1 MNKIK
6 IFITGINSF
15 IAKNVIEQLGEKYIF
30 VTQTHKQLD
39 LTDAKS
45 VELFFKKSKHFDFVI
60 HTAVIGG
67 SRKVANTPQIATDNL
82 SMFFNIVRNRRFFG
96 KMIHLGSGVEY
107 GKEHPLKKV
116 REEDFDKW
124 VPQDNFGFYKY
135 LCAKYI
141 EETDKILNLRLFG
154 VFGKYEDFTIR
165 FISNAIC
172 KSILKMPITINQNV
186 FFDYLYIDDFVGI
199 LDFFLTHTARYK
211 SYNVGCGSSIDLL
224 RLANKINKIATFES
238 KIKVIHAGLAN
249 EYTCDN
255 TRLLKELGSFKFTDF
270 DQSLAALYEWY
281 LNSKLKLKKEDF
293 RDDHFS

>member
-6 IFITGINSF
+6 IFITGINGF
-15 IAKNVIEQLGEKYIF
+15 IAKNVAEQLSEKYIL
-30 VTQTHKQLD
+30 VTPTHKQLN

-45 VELFFKKSKHFDFVI
+45 VEQFFKKNKHFDFVI
-60 HTAVIGG
+60 HAAVIGG
-67 SRKVANTPQIATDNL
+67 NRKVANTPKIAIDNL
-82 SMFFNIVRNRRFFG
+82 SMFFNIVRNRRYFG
-96 KMIHLGSGVEY
+96 KMIHLGSGIEY

-135 LCAKYI
+135 LCGKYI

-186 FFDYLYIDDFVGI
+186 FFDYLYIDDFVRI

-211 SYNVGCGSSIDLL
+211 SYNVGCGGSIDLL
-224 RLANKINKIATFES
+224 TLANKINKIATFES
-238 KIKVIHAGLAN
+238 EIKVKHTGLAN
-249 EYTCDN
+249 EYNCDN
-255 TRLLKELGSFKFTDF
+255 TRLLKELGGFKYTNF

-281 LNSKLKLKKEDF
+281 LNQKLKLRRKDF
-293 RDDHFS
+293 LYDHFS